1 MVCGGRKN
9 TILDQNFW
17 EEERNGDRS
26 FHRNISKVHRRN
38 VPRWIS
44 DAKNQDLALSRTI
57 FRQPLIYNMLLLCAG
72 FQIFQSYLLQSSNA
86 SQSYA
91 MILIVK
97 INNNDVL

>member
-1 MVCGGRKN
+1 MRWFVGKKEHNFGSDLLGRRKK
-9 TILDQNFW
+9 LSQKHLKSPP
-17 EEERNGDRS
+17 EERP
-26 FHRNISKVHRRN
+26 I
-38 VPRWIS
+38 WIS
-44 DAKNQDLALSRTI
+44 DAKNHDLALSRTI
-57 FRQPLIYNMLLLCAG
+57 LRQPLINMLLLCTG